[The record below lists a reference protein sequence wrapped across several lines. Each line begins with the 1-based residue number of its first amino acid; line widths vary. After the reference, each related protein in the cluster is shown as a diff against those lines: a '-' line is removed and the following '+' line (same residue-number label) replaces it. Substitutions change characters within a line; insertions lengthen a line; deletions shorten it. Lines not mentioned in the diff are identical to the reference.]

1 MRSTKHLTALL
12 HTVLQELGL
21 PWPEKT
27 TIEPPKDKKFGD
39 LAVNCA
45 LLLAKQAGKPPRTLA
60 EEMAKALMGAS
71 ADIARA
77 EVAGPGFVNVTFT
90 PAFWQ
95 ENIVRIEEQGD
106 AYGSST
112 LGKGKKMQVEFVSAN
127 PTGPLHVGHGRG
139 AAVGDSMVRILRFSG
154 YETEAEYY
162 LNDAGNQMQTLG
174 LSIWLRVQELAGN
187 STAAFPETCYQGEY
201 ITDIARGMLQENAA
215 LPAMPEAEG
224 RQLCYETGLAIILDG
239 IKTDLKNFRVHHDVW
254 FSELSLV
261 ANGEVER
268 ILDAMKAS
276 GHVYEADGA
285 LWFRSSALGDDKDR
299 VLRKSDGSLTY
310 FASDIAY
317 HANKYSRGFDA
328 VIDVWGADHHGYIPR
343 MRACIEALGR
353 PAEAFDVIL
362 VQLVNLM
369 REGKQVAMSTRAGE
383 FETLEDVLK
392 DVGVDAARFIFL
404 SRKSD
409 SKLDFDLDLVR
420 QRTMDNPVYYV
431 QYAHA
436 RVKAVLRRAAEQG
449 IGTQASSSLALLQ
462 EEEALDL
469 LRCLDRFPQVV
480 QEAATGR
487 APHFI
492 SYYLMDLAGLL
503 HKYYAVHQVVAADNP
518 EQTAARLR
526 LLQSVAQTVKNG
538 LLLLG
543 VEAPDSM

>member
-45 LLLAKQAGKPPRTLA
+45 LLLAKQVGKPPRALA
-60 EEMAKALMGAS
+60 EEMAKALLGAS
-71 ADIARA
+71 TDIAKA
-77 EVAGPGFVNVTFT
+77 EVAGPGFVNITFT
-90 PAFWQ
+90 PQFWQ

-106 AYGSST
+106 AYGSSS

-154 YETEAEYY
+154 YETQAEYY

-187 STAAFPETCYQGEY
+187 STVPFPEKCYQGDY

-215 LPAMPEAEG
+215 LPTMPEAEG

-268 ILDAMKAS
+268 TLDAMKAS

-285 LWFRSSALGDDKDR
+285 LWFNSSALGDDKDR

-317 HANKYSRGFDA
+317 HANKYNRGFDA

-462 EEEALDL
+462 EEEALEL

-480 QEAATGR
+480 QEAATGC

-503 HKYYAVHQVVAADNP
+503 HKYYAVHQVVLADNP

-543 VEAPDSM
+543 VDAPDSM

>member
-1 MRSTKHLTALL
+1 
-12 HTVLQELGL
+12 
-21 PWPEKT
+21 
-27 TIEPPKDKKFGD
+27 
-39 LAVNCA
+39 
-45 LLLAKQAGKPPRTLA
+45 
-60 EEMAKALMGAS
+60 
-71 ADIARA
+71 
-77 EVAGPGFVNVTFT
+77 
-90 PAFWQ
+90 
-95 ENIVRIEEQGD
+95 
-106 AYGSST
+106 
-112 LGKGKKMQVEFVSAN
+112 
-127 PTGPLHVGHGRG
+127 
-139 AAVGDSMVRILRFSG
+139 
-154 YETEAEYY
+154 
-162 LNDAGNQMQTLG
+162 
-174 LSIWLRVQELAGN
+174 
-187 STAAFPETCYQGEY
+187 
-201 ITDIARGMLQENAA
+201 
-215 LPAMPEAEG
+215 
-224 RQLCYETGLAIILDG
+224 
-239 IKTDLKNFRVHHDVW
+239 
-254 FSELSLV
+254 
-261 ANGEVER
+261 
-268 ILDAMKAS
+268 
-276 GHVYEADGA
+276 
-285 LWFRSSALGDDKDR
+285 
-299 VLRKSDGSLTY
+299 
-310 FASDIAY
+310 
-317 HANKYSRGFDA
+317 
-328 VIDVWGADHHGYIPR
+328 

-462 EEEALDL
+462 EEEALEL
-469 LRCLDRFPQVV
+469 LRFLDRFPQVV
-480 QEAATGR
+480 QEAATGC

-503 HKYYAVHQVVAADNP
+503 HKYYAVHQVVLADNP

-543 VEAPDSM
+543 VDAPDSM